1 VVQVFTWWLMVQL
14 IGWTALP
21 IAFRIFRWLPD
32 HGYSFSKALGLL
44 LSSYFLW
51 IGAST
56 GFLNNDSGGILA
68 SVLLVAVIS
77 AWFMIRPNQKA
88 APGSRQTLWGFL
100 SANKKLVL
108 VVEILF
114 TVALAAWAVLR
125 AYATY
130 KIMPTGGEKFMEI
143 AFLNGTLQ
151 SINLP
156 PMDPWLSGFAIS
168 YYYFGYVMMAML
180 TRLSGALPG
189 VGFDL
194 YDALLFSLTVV
205 GVFGV
210 VYNLVAG
217 WKKREQDAASDAG
230 SQALRYGLLGSLL
243 VVIMGNL
250 EGFLEALHAKGLLS
264 QGFWTWLNI
273 PDLAQIPVNG
283 TFYPGTTEGWW
294 WWRASRVLFDDPIN
308 PHPTNSITEF
318 PFFSFLLGD
327 NHPHVLAL
335 PFVLLI
341 IGLALNLIRKQFF
354 ENEAGEEPA
363 SPSDWW
369 NPISG
374 VFHNDFLLFI
384 FYSLCV
390 GSLGFLNTW
399 DMPIYIGVIAVAYGA
414 GSYVLRRKLDLELV
428 LRAIALAASL
438 LFASLLLYILFYLS
452 FGSQAGGI
460 LPYVFPPTRLPQY
473 LVMFGIYI
481 FIVAWFLIASVKQRA
496 SQNPDKGSIRRILVA
511 WGWVI
516 LATFGAYAL
525 LLAVFGI
532 SQAGRQLIQR
542 VLNDPTIQASL
553 GSLGIGEALRAV
565 ILYRLAD
572 PWLFLLL
579 SALLAITIVG
589 VKLLKDQGFSEP
601 EDLKSPAAPPA
612 VSDLFVSVL
621 IFVGLA
627 LTFSVEF
634 FYLRD
639 SFGVRMN
646 TVFKFYYQGWVMLGI
661 ASAYGLW
668 WLLNPG
674 RQVFSGVMRGTFL
687 TGAVLLIVAG
697 MVYPVMGYYSRAE
710 GFSSQANING
720 ASGIAQDNPDDWAAI
735 EWLRANTNPED
746 GDVPT
751 ILEAPADSYKYE
763 GRISAFSGD
772 PALLGWAV
780 HESQWRGNYDEQG
793 KREPDIITIYTT
805 KDIQQALDLLYKW
818 QVKYVIVG
826 DPERRYIQQKCDE
839 AGRVCNLSS
848 ALHKFD
854 AAFPIVFQHGE
865 LKIYEV
871 PGGDT
876 VSSNGNQTG
885 ELTAMPGRN

>member
-1 VVQVFTWWLMVQL
+1 MIQVLIWWLMVEL

-21 IAFRIFRWLPD
+21 LAFRIFRWLPD
-32 HGYSFSKALGLL
+32 RGYSFSKALGLL
-44 LSSYFLW
+44 LASYFLW

-56 GFLNNDSGGILA
+56 GFLNNNAGGIIA
-68 SVLLVAVIS
+68 SVLLVAIVS
-77 AWFMIRPNQKA
+77 AWFLIRSNQKDVST
-88 APGSRQTLWGFL
+88 PNLWGFL
-100 SANKKLVL
+100 NANKKLVL

-156 PMDPWLSGFAIS
+156 PLDPWLSGFAIS

-180 TRLSGALPG
+180 TRLSGAAPG

-194 YDALLFSLTVV
+194 YDALLFALTVV

-217 WKKREQDAASDAG
+217 WKRRDPDTALGAN
-230 SQALRYGLLGSLL
+230 SQALGYGMLGSLL
-243 VVIMGNL
+243 VVVMGNL
-250 EGFLEALHAKGLLS
+250 EGFLEALHAKGLFS
-264 QGFWTWLNI
+264 PGFWSWLNI
-273 PDLAQIPVNG
+273 PDLAKIPVNG
-283 TFYPGTTEGWW
+283 TFFPGTSEGWW

-308 PHPTNSITEF
+308 PNPINSITEF

-335 PFVLLI
+335 PFVLLV
-341 IGLALNLIRKQFF
+341 IGLGLNLMRWQFS
-354 ENEAGEEPA
+354 AGKSGVDAAGA
-363 SPSDWW
+363 SAWW
-369 NPISG
+369 NPVDG
-374 VFHNDFLLFI
+374 VFHHDPLLFI
-384 FYSLCV
+384 IYALCI

-399 DMPIYIGVIAVAYGA
+399 DMPIYIGVIAIAYGA
-414 GSYVLRRKLDLELV
+414 GSYVLRRKLDLELI
-428 LRAIALAASL
+428 LRTIALAAAL
-438 LFASLLLYILFYLS
+438 LIASVLLYILFYLS
-452 FGSQAGGI
+452 FGSQAGGV

-481 FIVAWFLIASVKQRA
+481 FIVTWFLIASLKQRA
-496 SQNPDKGSIRRILVA
+496 AQNPGKGLLRKVLSA

-516 LATFGAYAL
+516 LATFGVYVL
-525 LLAVFGI
+525 LLTLFGI
-532 SQAGRQLIQR
+532 SEAGRRLIQR
-542 VLNDPTIQASL
+542 VLNDPTIQASI
-553 GSLGIGEALRAV
+553 GKFGVGEALRAV

-572 PWLFLLL
+572 PWLFLVL
-579 SALLAITIVG
+579 SALIAITITG
-589 VKLLKDQGFSEP
+589 MKLLKERHSSNT
-601 EDLKSPAAPPA
+601 EDLQTPKDLPA

-674 RQVFSGVMRGTFL
+674 RQVISGVMRGIFL
-687 TGAVLLIVAG
+687 TGAVLLIAAG
-697 MVYPVMGYYSRAE
+697 MVYPAMGYYSRAE
-710 GFSSQANING
+710 GFRSQPNING
-720 ASGIAQDNPDDWAAI
+720 ASGVAQDNPDDWAAI
-735 EWLRANTNPED
+735 EWLRANTDPQD

-751 ILEAPADSYKYE
+751 ILEAPANSYKYE

-805 KDIQQALDLLYKW
+805 KDSQQALELLKKW
-818 QVKYVIVG
+818 RVKFVIVG
-826 DPERRYIQQKCDE
+826 DSERRYIQQKCDE
-839 AGRVCNLSS
+839 AGRACNLSS
-848 ALHKFD
+848 ALRKFD
-854 AAFPIVFQHGE
+854 LAFPVVFQQGE

-871 PGGDT
+871 PGADT
-876 VSSNGNQTG
+876 ISSNGIQGG
-885 ELTAMPGRN
+885 EISIKPDGN